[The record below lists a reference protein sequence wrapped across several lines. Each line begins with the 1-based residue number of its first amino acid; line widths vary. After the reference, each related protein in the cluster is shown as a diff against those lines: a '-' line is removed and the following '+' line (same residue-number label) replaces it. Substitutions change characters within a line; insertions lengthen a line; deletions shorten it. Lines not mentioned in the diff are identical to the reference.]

1 MLLLIQEKLRPFQP
15 SSSIS
20 LSPLQQASLTV
31 VANQSC
37 TIGSPRKNE
46 FLTTN
51 NVKRMGPF
59 PLPEQALP
67 QRTVLPGICCFFC
80 FFFLIQVYWHLL
92 PSLILKGQKMKA
104 YKRRTSK
111 GDRDPL
117 SNKIIKKWSPN
128 YCTWRTVMDTTHR
141 VSDLIDLGWAREFSF
156 LTSSQVG
163 LILLVWDLCLEN
175 QGQKALL
182 KWRKEGMA
190 QLQIA
195 TEPPISQN
203 RNRNSE
209 TRLLP
214 LELQHKLVPEG
225 PSYKSLPRKRAGGV
239 LLFRG

>member
-46 FLTTN
+46 FLTTK

-59 PLPEQALP
+59 PLPEQAFP
-67 QRTVLPGICCFFC
+67 QRTVLPGIGFLFFV
-80 FFFLIQVYWHLL
+80 FLIQVYWHFL

-104 YKRRTSK
+104 YKHRTSK

-117 SNKIIKKWSPN
+117 SNKIIKKCSPN

-141 VSDLIDLGWAREFSF
+141 VSDLIDLGRGPRIF
-156 LTSSQVG
+156 LFNKFTGGSDAASLGPVLGELGTESSSKVEERRYGPTANCHRASYQ
-163 LILLVWDLCLEN
+163 
-175 QGQKALL
+175 
-182 KWRKEGMA
+182 
-190 QLQIA
+190 
-195 TEPPISQN
+195 
-203 RNRNSE
+203 SE
-209 TRLLP
+209 Q
-214 LELQHKLVPEG
+214 ELQFRNKAPAI
-225 PSYKSLPRKRAGGV
+225 RA
-239 LLFRG
+239 LA

>member
-67 QRTVLPGICCFFC
+67 QRTVLPGISCFFL
-80 FFFLIQVYWHLL
+80 FFLIQVYWHLL

-141 VSDLIDLGWAREFSF
+141 VSDLIDLGRGPRIFFFNKFTGGSDTASLGPVLGE
-156 LTSSQVG
+156 LGTESSSKVEERRYGPTANCHRASYQS
-163 LILLVWDLCLEN
+163 EQEPQFRN
-175 QGQKALL
+175 KAP
-182 KWRKEGMA
+182 A
-190 QLQIA
+190 I
-195 TEPPISQN
+195 
-203 RNRNSE
+203 
-209 TRLLP
+209 
-214 LELQHKLVPEG
+214 
-225 PSYKSLPRKRAGGV
+225 RAPA
-239 LLFRG
+239 